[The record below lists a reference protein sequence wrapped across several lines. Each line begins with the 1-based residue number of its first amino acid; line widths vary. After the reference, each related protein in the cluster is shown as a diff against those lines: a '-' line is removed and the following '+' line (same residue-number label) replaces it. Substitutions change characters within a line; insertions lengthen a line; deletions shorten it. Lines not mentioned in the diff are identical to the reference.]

1 MQRALRGQGLW
12 SSILRCVRLEGPCL
26 RPRRLGA
33 VGQRAPPCRC
43 QVGSGTGE
51 GASHGGSWDHPRS
64 WDPWPGSSGGDS
76 EQRAL
81 GPVATLSRCFLR
93 TYCMP
98 GDTQMK
104 VNRQKHTSYF
114 SPTR

>member
-1 MQRALRGQGLW
+1 MGTERAP
-12 SSILRCVRLEGPCL
+12 GPGPLVFDSVLCPTL
-26 RPRRLGA
+26 KVLCPGRLGA

-51 GASHGGSWDHPRS
+51 GASHGGSWDHPGS
-64 WDPWPGSSGGDS
+64 WDPWPGASGGDS
-76 EQRAL
+76 EQCAL
-81 GPVATLSRCFLR
+81 GPVPTLSRCLLSN
-93 TYCMP
+93 YCMP